1 MKNNKLD
8 YAPEAQTPSPP
19 PSELTPSQR
28 TPDLLAVPTGVP
40 GRLILEGLPKL
51 PTLARARA
59 VFIDSPSSLRKASAW
74 ASSSKPDHPSC
85 VPRRSEKLSK
95 EREEGGKNLWY
106 AHAESGDNKRDPHE
120 EIEASRDI
128 VKDLLPV
135 LGRGWADDILA
146 VQVGPSESLNCR
158 LFEANSRMV
167 RVTSVHL
174 ICADKMNVDASY
186 EADVDEENRS
196 YNAGVALNKLSVT
209 SLRPAK

>member
-1 MKNNKLD
+1 
-8 YAPEAQTPSPP
+8 
-19 PSELTPSQR
+19 
-28 TPDLLAVPTGVP
+28 
-40 GRLILEGLPKL
+40 
-51 PTLARARA
+51 
-59 VFIDSPSSLRKASAW
+59 
-74 ASSSKPDHPSC
+74 
-85 VPRRSEKLSK
+85 
-95 EREEGGKNLWY
+95 
-106 AHAESGDNKRDPHE
+106 
-120 EIEASRDI
+120 
-128 VKDLLPV
+128 V